1 MGTPKRTVPNIL
13 ITGTPGVGK
22 SSISR
27 LLSDRTKFEWR
38 EVSRLAEEYNCL
50 DEYDPEYQCPFLNE
64 DKLLDIMEGMM
75 SKGGNIVDYHGCEF
89 FPERWFD
96 AVFVIRTNNTALYD
110 RLKARGYTGKKLEDN
125 IQCEIFE
132 TLLEEA
138 QSSYKPEV
146 IQELYNDTE
155 DQLET
160 NVNIIAEWIERWKEE
175 NM

>member
-1 MGTPKRTVPNIL
+1 MTAKHRNLPNIL

-22 SSISR
+22 STISK
-27 LLSDRTKFEWR
+27 LLSERIKYPWR
-38 EVSRLAEEYNCL
+38 EVSKLAEEYSCL

-75 SKGGNIVDYHGCEF
+75 AKGGNIVDYHGCEF

-96 AVFVIRTNNTALYD
+96 GVFVIRANNTTLYD
-110 RLKARGYTGKKLEDN
+110 RLSARGYTGKKLEDN

-138 QSSYKPEV
+138 QSSYKPEIV
-146 IQELYNDTE
+146 QELQNNTE
-155 DQLET
+155 EQLHS
-160 NVNIIAEWIERWKEE
+160 NVEGIVQWIERWKED
-175 NM
+175 NI

>member
-1 MGTPKRTVPNIL
+1 MVSIPRTRPNIL

-22 SSISR
+22 STISR
-27 LLSDRTKFEWR
+27 LLSERTKFVWR
-38 EVSRLAEEYNCL
+38 EVSKLAEEHNCL
-50 DEYDPEYQCPFLNE
+50 DEYDPEYQCPYLNE

-75 SKGGNIVDYHGCEF
+75 ASGGNIVDYHGCEF

-110 RLKARGYTGKKLEDN
+110 RLSARGYTGKKLEDN

-138 QSSYKPEV
+138 QSSYKPEIV
-146 IQELYNDTE
+146 QELQNNTE
-155 DQLET
+155 DQLHS
-160 NVNIIAEWIERWKEE
+160 NVNEIVQWIERWKEE
-175 NM
+175 NI